1 VILALEKAATALR
14 DCSHNSAIAYAE
26 GVKRCPHC
34 GAMRTRSL
42 PWAQPHLV
50 TELVRAIPTE
60 TK

>member
-1 VILALEKAATALR
+1 MTLENAATALR
-14 DCSHNSAIAYAE
+14 DCTHGAAIAYAE

-34 GAMRTRSL
+34 GAMCTRTL